1 MRGLKET
8 LKTKIMKTI
17 DATLINKDREIAEKG
32 IRAETNS
39 LRDLLLDELKSMY
52 WVEKELTAA
61 IPKMIAG
68 ATSETLKSRLASHLE
83 ETREHV
89 KRIDT
94 IFNQELDV
102 APEAQECSAVAGMIK
117 DAEMMME
124 RSLEGSVRDAAI
136 IAAAKKVEH
145 FEIAAYARC
154 S

>member
-1 MRGLKET
+1 
-8 LKTKIMKTI
+8 MKTI

-89 KRIDT
+89 KRIET

-102 APEAQECSAVAGMIK
+102 APEAKECSAVAGMIK